1 MRWRISHLKER
12 LRRLLEEDVRIK
24 DEIEKVET
32 ELEHFEDMAAD
43 AEIANFAEYATEER

>member
-43 AEIANFAEYATEER
+43 AEIANFAECATQEE